1 MKKTVKNTYLCEV
14 TQGLEFVTADEL
26 GHLGAQVV
34 AQKPGEID
42 FIYGGDPAKLLT
54 LRTVQSVSLV
64 QAFDV
69 PRPRALLSNEFL
81 PRIMQQIEVVR
92 RISPHDAY
100 RTFFVAAAGS
110 ETAVMQRIK
119 EAIAAQT
126 GLRLADD
133 KGDLWIRIRPGRAGD
148 WETIIRLTPRPLVTR
163 PWRICNLEGAL
174 NAATAHA
181 MILLTQPRPR
191 DVFVNLG
198 CGSGTLLIERLSYGG
213 CHLALGIDR
222 DADNLRCARTNVQ
235 ASGYTDNIS
244 LQRADM
250 TRLPILTASVDVL
263 CADLPFGQL
272 SGTHRENEWLYPVML
287 DEAARVAR
295 AGARFVLITHE
306 VKLMEN
312 LLRHN
317 NSWLLEQTIRVN
329 LRGLHPR
336 IYVLQ
341 RGTSHMN

>member
-14 TQGLEFVTADEL
+14 TEGLEFVTAGEL
-26 GHLGAQVV
+26 QRIGAQVI

-42 FIYGGDPAKLLT
+42 FSYSGDPANLLR
-54 LRTVQSVSLV
+54 LKTVQSVSLV
-64 QAFDV
+64 QLFDV

-81 PRIMQQIEVVR
+81 PRIMQQIETVR
-92 RISPHDAY
+92 RLSARDAY
-100 RTFFVAAAGS
+100 KTFLVAAAGS

-119 EAIAAQT
+119 EAITAQT
-126 GLRLADD
+126 GLKLADD
-133 KGDLWIRIRPGRAGD
+133 KGDLWVRIRPGRAGG
-148 WETIIRLTPRPLVTR
+148 WETIIRIAPRPLVTR
-163 PWRICNLEGAL
+163 PWRVCNLEGAL

-181 MILLTQPRPR
+181 LILLTQPQPR

-198 CGSGTLLIERLSYGG
+198 CGSGTLLIERLAYGS
-213 CHLALGIDR
+213 CRLALGIDR
-222 DADNLRCARTNVQ
+222 NAEHLHCARANVE
-235 ASGYTDNIS
+235 ASGYADKIS

-250 TRLPILTASVDVL
+250 IRLPLLAASVDVL

-287 DEAARVAR
+287 GEAARVAR
-295 AGARFVLITHE
+295 PGARFVLITHE

-312 LLRHN
+312 TLRQN
-317 NSWLLEQTIRVN
+317 AGWSLEQTIRVN

-336 IYVLQ
+336 VYVLQ
-341 RGTSHMN
+341 RATNHMN